1 MSLRTPIGRA
11 RGFGSSQ
18 DGTHHWWHQI
28 LTAVALLPLSAWF
41 VISLV
46 ALSDA
51 PYEEITAWLASPVV
65 AGLMLVLI
73 YATFYHLKLGLQV
86 MIDDYVHTKWRK
98 FSSQIAL
105 LFGIIVLGLTCMLA
119 VLWTALGA

>member
-65 AGLMLVLI
+65 AERV
-73 YATFYHLKLGLQV
+73 
-86 MIDDYVHTKWRK
+86 
-98 FSSQIAL
+98 
-105 LFGIIVLGLTCMLA
+105 
-119 VLWTALGA
+119 

>member
-51 PYEEITAWLASPVV
+51 PYEEITAWLASPVE
-65 AGLMLVLI
+65 AALMLELI